1 MVITCSIAIFGQLGT
16 LLLVSLATER
26 AIAQNTVLLA
36 VVSFS
41 FNTYVIRSVCSYEIV
56 LLCNKC
62 IVLLAFDAGKFEK
75 SEMRFKP

>member
-41 FNTYVIRSVCSYEIV
+41 FNTYVIRSVCSYEIW
-56 LLCNKC
+56 
-62 IVLLAFDAGKFEK
+62 K
-75 SEMRFKP
+75 SRRWDLNLKQDESAYS